1 MFFHKKEEDDDLK
14 RYYEERKKKE
24 QAQKD
29 LENLNDGKY
38 SYSHDRFY
46 ETDNSNLYAKA
57 TKNNSQKNNVSKHFK
72 PQVFL
77 VVVSCIVLYIA
88 FQFVVSVSMRNR
100 MRNWID
106 EAPDYNDE
114 NYITEDDDF
123 DFDDFDFDDF
133 DYDYDDYESYGDAD
147 YDGTDYDSYGT
158 EDFKMVVSE
167 YKIQQQNNGSKAFVV
182 GYLDGSV
189 YAGQKIQVDGVN
201 CELLEIKVV
210 SDEQIYSVNQAMNA
224 YIGLLIKLPAGV
236 SISEGSVIKNVYDE
250 A

>member
-1 MFFHKKEEDDDLK
+1 
-14 RYYEERKKKE
+14 
-24 QAQKD
+24 
-29 LENLNDGKY
+29 
-38 SYSHDRFY
+38 
-46 ETDNSNLYAKA
+46 
-57 TKNNSQKNNVSKHFK
+57 
-72 PQVFL
+72 
-77 VVVSCIVLYIA
+77 
-88 FQFVVSVSMRNR
+88 

-123 DFDDFDFDDF
+123 DVDDFDFD
-133 DYDYDDYESYGDAD
+133 YDYGDYESYGDAD

-158 EDFKMVVSE
+158 EEFKMVVSE

-201 CELLEIKVV
+201 CELLDIKVV